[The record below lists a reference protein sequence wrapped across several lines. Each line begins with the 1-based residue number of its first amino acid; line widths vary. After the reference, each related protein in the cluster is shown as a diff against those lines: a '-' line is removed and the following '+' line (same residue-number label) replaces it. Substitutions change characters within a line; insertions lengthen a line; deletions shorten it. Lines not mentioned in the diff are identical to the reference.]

1 LYWTWFYTIMVLQM
15 PRPFKHPKTGVYY
28 FRQKTPA
35 DLRQK
40 FGKAEVSWTLETKL
54 ESEAIIRNAEA
65 VLKQAKIWQS
75 LRATP
80 SGLPHKQLMA
90 LVGKYRERLDATLE
104 DEPGEVQIWEHIL
117 RLETAYGS
125 DPDALER
132 WAGAEATTLLQEAGI
147 ATDAYSRARLLGEM
161 HKARIDWATYQRR
174 RAEGDYSPDP
184 RSQRFPEWQPLADT
198 NSAQSATSGSVTITE
213 LFELWKA
220 RHIKANKSPRSV
232 GDFGQKIASLREFLG
247 HDDAEKVT
255 GRQVDEW
262 CDHLLESGLTEKTVG
277 EKYLAA
283 VKAIFKLG
291 LQKYRITSNP
301 VAANSVRVP
310 QKVKERPAGFVEV
323 EAQAILRAALVDPA
337 SLGKR
342 SEHLKRAI
350 RWVPWICAYTGS
362 RGGEVAQMRREDLII
377 EYDVPCLRIT
387 PEGGSVKSGKYR
399 IVPIHSH
406 LIEVGLL
413 DFIASQP
420 PGPMFATLDGAITD
434 PLKLAEIISSKAKGT
449 RGKVGEWV
457 RDEVGITDVRVGPN
471 HGWRHRFKTLCR
483 DVGIDRE
490 VRNAIQGHSDGT
502 AASDYGEVT
511 IKAMRRAIEAFPRV
525 EL

>member
-1 LYWTWFYTIMVLQM
+1 MVLHM
-15 PRPFKHPKTGVYY
+15 SRPHKNSKTGVYY

-35 DLRQK
+35 DLRQA
-40 FGKAEVSWTLETKL
+40 FGKSEVVRSLHTKEPEL
-54 ESEAIIRNAEA
+54 ARHNHAIEAA
-65 VLKQAKIWQS
+65 KQASIWQS

-80 SGLPHKQLMA
+80 SALPHKQLMA
-90 LVGKYRERLDATLE
+90 LVGKYRERLDAALE
-104 DEPGEVQIWEHIL
+104 DEPGEVQIWDHVL

-125 DPDALER
+125 DPDALES
-132 WAGAEATTLLQEAGI
+132 WAGAEATTLLQEAGL
-147 ATDAYSRARLLGEM
+147 ATDAYSRTRLLSEI

-184 RSQRFPEWQPLADT
+184 RSQRFPKWQPLADT
-198 NSAQSATSGSVTITE
+198 NSVQSASSGGVTITE

-220 RHIKANKSPRSV
+220 RHLKANKSPRSV

-247 HDDAEKVT
+247 HDEAEKVT

-283 VKAIFKLG
+283 VKAIFQLG

-310 QKVKERPAGFVEV
+310 QKVKERPTGFVEV

-342 SEHLKRAI
+342 SDHLKRAI

-362 RGGEVAQMRREDLII
+362 RGGEVAQMRREDLIV

-420 PGPMFATLDGAITD
+420 PGPMFVTLDGAKAD
-434 PLKLAEIISSKAKGT
+434 PLKLAEIISSRAEGT

-483 DVGIDRE
+483 DVGIDQE